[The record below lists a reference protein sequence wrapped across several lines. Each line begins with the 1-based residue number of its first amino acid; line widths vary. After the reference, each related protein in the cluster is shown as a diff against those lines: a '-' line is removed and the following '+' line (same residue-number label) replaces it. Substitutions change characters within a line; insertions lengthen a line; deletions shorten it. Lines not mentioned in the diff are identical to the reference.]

1 MPKEIYAPGLNMT
14 CTPPTI
20 AMSQLLVWID
30 SMALCRATNELEHAV
45 SMGALGPRRLSR
57 NETRLAKTEW
67 ELPEAV
73 YPSRTIGRP
82 LIMSRQSFEPTPTNS
97 PVLVPA

>member
-1 MPKEIYAPGLNMT
+1 MT

-30 SMALCRATNELEHAV
+30 SMALCRATNELEQAV

-57 NETRLAKTEW
+57 NETRLARTE
-67 ELPEAV
+67 
-73 YPSRTIGRP
+73 
-82 LIMSRQSFEPTPTNS
+82 
-97 PVLVPA
+97 